1 MSDIVPARATGDVG
15 RAKTMGRLIVPTSS
29 RRPRKGAGSAS
40 GPELFM
46 AGVIVGILLTVAAA
60 PAHGLNQEDSR
71 GPRFP
76 DVLVVVVDTL
86 RVDRLSAYGYDR
98 PTSPEIDRLL
108 ERGVRFDGARTV
120 EPLTGPASVSLL
132 TSRFPH
138 EHGASR
144 NGLRMRPG
152 MVSLPKLLAERGYR
166 SGAFVGNWTLRD
178 ELTGLA
184 EHFDTYEGVFSRKR
198 WFGLFNSEADG
209 RDLTDAALGWI
220 REQREEQPRRP
231 VFAWVQYVEP
241 HAPYRFWEDLAPRL
255 GIEFGRGAPESDRYD
270 TEVAFS
276 DRQVGR
282 LLEGFTG
289 ERGPSEHTLV
299 VFLADHGES
308 LGEHDYWGHGRYLY
322 DNSLRIPM
330 GVTWPGRIGRGVI
343 QEPALITDVAPT
355 VLGLLSLPSPADAHG
370 FDWSGVLLGDDEPP
384 VRETYYEAHK
394 GAVQGDHTSS
404 RARIDGLLEVA
415 RIQGTRKEVLDLR
428 DGSVRIYD
436 VVEDP
441 GENRNLADEGA
452 RPSAELELWL
462 RTVREGLEAT
472 SDIPPA
478 ELDAAARERLRSL
491 GYLE

>member
-1 MSDIVPARATGDVG
+1 M
-15 RAKTMGRLIVPTSS
+15 RLVL
-29 RRPRKGAGSAS
+29 AA
-40 GPELFM
+40 
-46 AGVIVGILLTVAAA
+46 TVAALLAA
-60 PAHGLNQEDSR
+60 PRPVHGLERDASR

-76 DVLVVVVDTL
+76 DVVVVVVDTL
-86 RVDRLSAYGYDR
+86 RADRLSSYGYER

-108 ERGVRFDGARTV
+108 SRGVRFESARTV

-132 TSRFPH
+132 TARFPH

-166 SGAFVGNWTLRD
+166 TGAFVGNWTLRD

-184 EHFDTYEGVFSRKR
+184 EHFDEYRGVFSRKR

-209 RDLTDAALGWI
+209 RDLTEEALGWVH
-220 REQREEQPRRP
+220 EQREEHPHSP

-241 HAPYRFWEDLAPRL
+241 HAPYRFWEALAPPL
-255 GIEFGRGAPESDRYD
+255 GIEFGRGVPQSDRYD

-276 DRQVGR
+276 DREVGR
-282 LLEGFTG
+282 LLRGFG
-289 ERGPSEHTLV
+289 GDSGLSRSTLV

-308 LGEHDYWGHGRYLY
+308 LGEHDYWGHGRHLF

-330 GVTWPGRIGRGVI
+330 GVVWPGRIASGTVS
-343 QEPALITDVAPT
+343 EPALITDVAPT
-355 VLGLLSLPSPADAHG
+355 VLGLLGLPTPSELHG
-370 FDWSGVLLGDDEPP
+370 FDWSRVFLEDEDPP

-394 GAVQGDHTSS
+394 GAVHGDHTSS
-404 RARIDGLLEVA
+404 RARIDGLLEVG
-415 RIQGTRKEVLDLR
+415 RITGTRKEVLDLR

-436 VVEDP
+436 LA
-441 GENRNLADEGA
+441 ENPDETRNLAEEDS
-452 RPSAELELWL
+452 RPSPEIELWL
-462 RTVREGLEAT
+462 QSVQAGLQAA

-478 ELDAAARERLRSL
+478 ELDAEARERLRSL